1 MSATTPNISLIIALF
16 VRTLMRVCE
25 SERTRRLEVLSVT
38 AIWRLDRMDMSSAI
52 RGELTN
58 SL

>member
-1 MSATTPNISLIIALF
+1 MSVTTPNISLIIALF

-38 AIWRLDRMDMSSAI
+38 AIWRLGRMDMASAI
-52 RGELTN
+52 RGELKN